1 MKLYS
6 EIFAGLALSLIGVYL
21 VVLFISVLITAYKN
35 RDNVTAPDSNGIL
48 RNRDPRT
55 GRFVKRVNY

>member
-1 MKLYS
+1 MKSYS
-6 EIFAGLALSLIGVYL
+6 EVFAGLSLSLIGVYL
-21 VVLFISVLITAYKN
+21 VILLISALIDAYKN
-35 RDNVTAPDSNGIL
+35 RENVEASDSNGVS